1 LSSHVKYHPMGNVAD
16 AVDGTVRVD
25 MATGGLRD
33 VDEKS
38 TIDRARGTGSMMV
51 VRGLDLRELVM
62 AGGAIVMMR
71 ERLEITEKANLELM
85 TKGDREETGRG
96 ILENLKTKIIS
107 TVDLAHLPT
116 VTSIDQVPVVLLD
129 MKLNRAREAS
139 LLILKITSMMTQWTV
154 LSDEDAMYYIDNRY
168 GAWPTNDLEPNY

>member
-1 LSSHVKYHPMGNVAD
+1 MSSYVKYHSIGDIAD
-16 AVDGTVRVD
+16 SIHGTVRVG

-51 VRGLDLRELVM
+51 VRDLDLRELVM
-62 AGGAIVMMR
+62 AGGAIVMTR
-71 ERLEITEKANLELM
+71 ERLEITEKRNLEPM

-96 ILENLKTKIIS
+96 ILENLKRKIIS

-116 VTSIDQVPVVLLD
+116 VTSINQVPVVLLD
-129 MKLNRAREAS
+129 MKLNRA
-139 LLILKITSMMTQWTV
+139 
-154 LSDEDAMYYIDNRY
+154 
-168 GAWPTNDLEPNY
+168 